1 MWSAVVVLV
10 VLVVSFEEFFGSHPK
25 GVRRRRPRGR
35 KEEEKVVFATEK
47 VRFRRKV
54 TRPCDVRAKSG
65 RFVQRQNNNMNDDF
79 LERRWK

>member
-25 GVRRRRPRGR
+25 GVRASAAAKRTKP
-35 KEEEKVVFATEK
+35 KVVFATEK